1 MTKAKLENGAGKRF
15 PAKQWEEHYSVCQ
28 EPGGQYLT
36 HFSPDDES
44 AAGVSR
50 KLLDFLFEHGVDKT
64 LQVIGGDS
72 TNVNTGYKVRI
83 IKKVIFPRRP
93 D

>member
-1 MTKAKLENGAGKRF
+1 MTKVKLENESGKRF

-44 AAGVSR
+44 AAGVSK
-50 KLLDFLFEHGVDKT
+50 KLLEFLFEHGVDKT

-83 IKKVIFPRRP
+83 IK
-93 D
+93 